1 MIRNIVVDKFLGIPH
16 FVATEFGKT
25 VLISG
30 PNGAGKSS
38 IGHAIRLAMGGE
50 LARISLKK
58 RAGELVQRGAKS
70 ALIHIDQTLVKIT
83 AAGAITGV
91 PKDAPEAL
99 LCALDMTRFAT
110 MSASQRRNLLSGLT
124 TYPGE
129 ADVALRM
136 LKRGCDEK
144 LVNEVRSM
152 LLNGF
157 DAALTYA
164 KAQAEGERRL
174 WRELT
179 GEVYGETKAET
190 WTAPAST
197 GESCAG
203 NLNELQDAIDGIDL
217 ALDGIIVE
225 MAKLKG
231 QMAAGPHH
239 FCPACGKGLVLRGN
253 ELREYDQDDAVD
265 TEALATRI
273 NELQRLQKAHVTDKN
288 NVIATMERAKETR
301 RAAADADL
309 TTAQARQHHQNN
321 LAWVVVCEA
330 LEPSGIPFDLMEGTL
345 RDLNVM
351 LAEMSQAAG
360 FKGVVALGSDM
371 EPSYGGTLY
380 VLASESE
387 KWRMQALLSLAIARI
402 AGLDLV
408 VLDGLDIIEPA
419 SRMGIIGLA
428 RLMPVQV
435 VMMAT
440 LKQAPE
446 LDGVTSYW
454 LG

>member
-1 MIRNIVVDKFLGIPH
+1 MIRNIVIDKFLGIPH
-16 FVATEFGKT
+16 FVANEFGKT
-25 VLISG
+25 VLIAG

-83 AAGAITGV
+83 VAGAMTGV

-124 TYPGE
+124 SYPGE
-129 ADVALRM
+129 ADVAQRM
-136 LKRGCDEK
+136 LKRGCEEK

-152 LLNGF
+152 LLSGF

-197 GESCAG
+197 GESVG
-203 NLNELQDAIDGIDL
+203 DLVKLQSAIDGIDL
-217 ALDGIIVE
+217 ALDRIIVE

-253 ELREYDQDDAVD
+253 ELRAYDQDEAVD

-273 NELQRLQKAHVTDKN
+273 NELQSQQKGLVADKN
-288 NVIATMERAKETR
+288 NVIATMERAKEAK
-301 RAAADADL
+301 RAAADADT
-309 TTAQARQHHQNN
+309 TTAQALQHHQNN
-321 LAWVVVCEA
+321 LAWVLVCEA

-345 RDLNVM
+345 RDMNVM
-351 LAEMSQAAG
+351 LAEMSQSAG

-380 VLASESE
+380 ALASESE
-387 KWRMQALLSLAIARI
+387 KWRMQAMLSLAIARI
-402 AGLDLV
+402 AGLDMV
-408 VLDGLDIIEPA
+408 VWDGLDIIEPA

-446 LDGVTSYW
+446 LEGVTSYW
-454 LG
+454 LE